1 MSEEERILLDVEFVK
16 DNSNYRF
23 ICFHKFDID
32 YVNRHGFDF
41 RIIDPEN
48 DDVLLK
54 STFTFFGGLRF
65 PTEDFDHNKKLMNK
79 PFLDRNHELFFFGV
93 KKWLN
98 VMFQNR
104 DRWNEFNGKK
114 QGQLPD
120 DIQDQIRIE
129 KAENDEEQ
137 LVTHRDQAKFLVMD
151 MIKTLIFEFSRVCL
165 AEIYFSSSL
174 RLKDINKVFDYFG
187 STQITILRKYSNT
200 GYLYMGHDQHIKP
213 DKFDKLYDKLEP
225 IWGSKIAT
233 STANHSL
240 FKDVKLL
247 YDEEKFV
254 FVIMPFSDEKFA
266 WLGEENDEKS
276 LRHFISSNS
285 KAPCI
290 TLDDDHESDD
300 RVAKI
305 YNYIKK
311 SKFCI
316 AEISSLRPNIVYE
329 VGLAH
334 GIGRKVILLCSMPDL
349 RIQHPELTDKE
360 LFKKY
365 LEDTF
370 DINHNRIHFFDDN
383 QELKSLLEIAI
394 KQTIR
399 KS

>member
-1 MSEEERILLDVEFVK
+1 MSEDERLLLNVEFVK

-23 ICFHKFDID
+23 RCFHQKDID
-32 YVNRHGFDF
+32 YVGQHGFDF
-41 RIIDPEN
+41 RILEHHTDNI
-48 DDVLLK
+48 LLK
-54 STFTFFGGLRF
+54 STFTFFSGLQF
-65 PTEDFDHNKKLMNK
+65 PRVDFDHNDKLMNK
-79 PFLDRNHELFFFGV
+79 PFLDRNQDLFFFWV

-104 DRWNEFNGKK
+104 DRWNEFNGRT
-114 QGQLPD
+114 QSLLPD

-151 MIKTLIFEFSRVCL
+151 MIRTLIFEFGQVCQ
-165 AEIYFSSSL
+165 AGIYFSSSL
-174 RLKDINKVFDYFG
+174 MLKDINRVFDYFG

-213 DKFDKLYDKLEP
+213 DKFDREYDKLELV
-225 IWGSKIAT
+225 WGNSRTT
-233 STANHSL
+233 STLDHTL
-240 FKDVKLL
+240 FNDVRIP
-247 YDEEKFV
+247 YEENEFV
-254 FVIMPFSDEKFA
+254 FMIMPFSEEKFD
-266 WLGEENDEKS
+266 WLGKETDGES

-285 KAPCI
+285 NTLCI

-316 AEISSLRPNIVYE
+316 AEISSLRPNIIYE

-370 DINHNRIHFFDDN
+370 DINHNRIHFFNDN
-383 QELKSLLEIAI
+383 KELKSILGKAI
-394 KQTIR
+394 EHTM
-399 KS
+399 